1 MSYANKNLCNHLYY
15 LCNHFQCNQL
25 NSHCIK
31 RNYGMNNRLS
41 AVIIVVLLAV
51 TAYFVV
57 QNIQL
62 RHHLNNAVNTDDLH
76 SIPPVEPET
85 KPANPEGTSPFDKP
99 NVDPLASQFK
109 PVPNL
114 DTVPTTVMKFET
126 QGVDFGRIKEG
137 DVVEAQFKFVNA
149 GSRVLLITH
158 AQPSCGCTIPTTPR
172 EPVKPGDSSVISV
185 VFHSEGKKGQ
195 VMKTVTLSA
204 NTKPRETVLTIRA
217 TVIPHEQ

>member
-1 MSYANKNLCNHLYY
+1 
-15 LCNHFQCNQL
+15 
-25 NSHCIK
+25 
-31 RNYGMNNRLS
+31 MNNRLS

-62 RHHLNNAVNTDDLH
+62 RRHLHDAANTDDLH
-76 SIPPVEPET
+76 VTPPTEPET
-85 KPANPEGTSPFDKP
+85 RPANPEGTSPFDKP
-99 NVDPLASQFK
+99 NIDPLANQFK
-109 PVPNL
+109 PVPDL

-126 QGVDFGRIKEG
+126 QGVDFGRINEG
-137 DVVEAQFKFVNA
+137 DVVEAKFKFVNA

-172 EPVKPGDSSVISV
+172 EPVKPGDSSEIKV

-217 TVIPHEQ
+217 TIIPPEQ